1 MKNFFKFKPSQK
13 KEKFRISDANAT
25 PTLSKEKEINSSL
38 EENKTF
44 LEKVLHYPTSNDIQ
58 FRYFDI
64 KINDTSYSSLL
75 VFYDGLVDS
84 TLINGYLLKQ
94 LMLPHT
100 IQVENKSVIK
110 NKNVPD
116 LKAVI
121 SRKIISR
128 ISGIFCGRIR

>member
-1 MKNFFKFKPSQK
+1 MKNFFKFKPSQE

-25 PTLSKEKEINSSL
+25 PTLSKGKKINSSL

-100 IQVENKSVIK
+100 IQVENKSIIK

-128 ISGIFCGRIR
+128 ISGIFRGRIR

>member
-1 MKNFFKFKPSQK
+1 MKNFFKFKPSQE

-64 KINDTSYSSLL
+64 KIKD
-75 VFYDGLVDS
+75 DG
-84 TLINGYLLKQ
+84 
-94 LMLPHT
+94 
-100 IQVENKSVIK
+100 KSALYICK
-110 NKNVPD
+110 
-116 LKAVI
+116 
-121 SRKIISR
+121 RR
-128 ISGIFCGRIR
+128 